1 MIGKPRTYYFRMC
14 LVLLAFASLSCRPD
28 PAADQEA
35 VPMEG
40 KQKMDIQQDAFGRM
54 PDGTEVVLFTLTNS
68 QGIKAKIASY
78 GAILVSLE
86 VPDKD
91 GNLADIT
98 LGYETLDGY
107 LETTPY
113 FGAVVGRYGNRIAK
127 GRFAL
132 EGEEFT
138 LATNNGENHLHGGI
152 KGFDKV
158 VWKAEAVRRENAVG
172 VKLSYLSPDGEEGYP
187 GNLACTMEYTLTE
200 ENELKFS
207 YEATTDKATPVNL
220 TQHSY
225 WCLAGQGERDI
236 LDHELM
242 LNADIY
248 TPVDAGLIPTGELR
262 SVIDSPFDF
271 TSPHT
276 IGNRIADVPGG
287 YDHNFVLRS
296 GAGTLE
302 LAARIHDPGS
312 GRIMEIFTDQP
323 GIQFYTGNFLD
334 GTIVGKAGKRYPRH
348 SGFCLETQHFPDS
361 PNQANF
367 PSTILKP
374 GETYRTQTV
383 HKFSVR

>member
-1 MIGKPRTYYFRMC
+1 MIGRPWTFYFRIS
-14 LVLLAFASLSCRPD
+14 LVFFTFVSLSCRQE
-28 PAADQEA
+28 PAAEKEK

-40 KQKMDIQQDAFGRM
+40 KRIMDIQQEVFGRL
-54 PDGTEVVLFTLTNS
+54 PDGTEVLLFTLTNS
-68 QGIKAKIASY
+68 RGIKAKITSY

-98 LGYETLDGY
+98 LGYDTLEGY

-132 EGEEFT
+132 NGEEYT
-138 LATNNGENHLHGGI
+138 LATNNDENHLHGGI

-158 VWKAEAVRRENAVG
+158 VWEAEAVKQENAVG
-172 VKLSYLSPDGEEGYP
+172 IKLSYHSPDGEEGYP
-187 GNLACTMEYTLTE
+187 GNLACTMLYTLTE
-200 ENELKFS
+200 NNELKFA
-207 YEATTDKATPVNL
+207 YEATTDMATPVNL

-225 WCLAGQGERDI
+225 YCLAGQGESDI
-236 LDHELM
+236 LGHELM
-242 LNADIY
+242 LNADRY
-248 TPVDAGLIPTGELR
+248 TPVDEGLIPTGELR
-262 SVIDSPFDF
+262 QVTDSAFDF
-271 TSPHT
+271 TSPHS
-276 IGNRIADVPGG
+276 IGERIAEVPGG
-287 YDHNFVLRS
+287 YDHNFILRS

-302 LAARIHDPGS
+302 LAARVYEPGS
-312 GRIMEIFTDQP
+312 GRVMEIFTDQP

-334 GTIVGKAGKRYPRH
+334 GTITGKEGKTYPQH

-361 PNQANF
+361 PNQPNF

-374 GETYRTQTV
+374 GETYQTQTV
-383 HKFSVR
+383 HKFYVR